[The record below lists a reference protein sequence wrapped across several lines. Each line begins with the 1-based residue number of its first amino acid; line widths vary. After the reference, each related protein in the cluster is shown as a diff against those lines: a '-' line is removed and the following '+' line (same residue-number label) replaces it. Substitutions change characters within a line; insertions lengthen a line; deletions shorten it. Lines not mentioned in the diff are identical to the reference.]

1 MSVKGPVDATVTRAR
16 NATETVVADTFTMRG
31 RGRIRRTAPWLGWS
45 AWLLA
50 AASLTLVFELFIVR
64 DDALSATDKAGFLL
78 GNLPSL
84 ALATVGAVVIS
95 RRPGN
100 IIGWLCCAIGLTQ
113 ILAGFGGH
121 SAQAALADD
130 PDLGPGWV
138 VLYELGELCWELSWA
153 LLALLLLLFPTSRLP
168 SRRWRP
174 AAWAAV
180 AVLVLAAFS
189 GPFLPGPPAP
199 GLPPNP
205 IAIPPL
211 AGLLKLAYGTAG
223 FVLAG
228 LILAALVSL
237 IVRFR
242 RATGV
247 ERQQLKWF
255 AYGTALLLLL
265 PVTALVGAELPGLAG
280 NLISAAIF
288 SALPVAIGIAVLRYR
303 LYDIDRLVNRTVV
316 YGLLTVL
323 LAGLY
328 AGLVFALSQLLN
340 PADQQ
345 SALAVA
351 ASTLAVAALFQP
363 ARRRI
368 QAVVDRRFNRRK
380 YDAAKTVEAFSI
392 RLRHEVDLDALTAE
406 LLVVVDQTIQPTRA
420 SLWLR
425 PSAPDVR
432 RTTP

>member
-1 MSVKGPVDATVTRAR
+1 
-16 NATETVVADTFTMRG
+16 MRRLG
-31 RGRIRRTAPWLGWS
+31 SIRRAVPWLGWS

-50 AASLTLVFELFIVR
+50 AASLTLVFVLFVVG
-64 DDALSATDKAGFLL
+64 DDELSATDRVTWFLVS
-78 GNLPSL
+78 LPSL
-84 ALATVGAVVIS
+84 AFVTVGAVVVS

-100 IIGWLCCAIGLTQ
+100 VIGWLCYGIGLTQ
-113 ILAGFGGH
+113 ILAGFGGS
-121 SAQAALADD
+121 SARSILADG
-130 PDLGPGWV
+130 PDLGPGWL

-153 LLALLLLLFPTSRLP
+153 LLAVLLLLFPTGRLP

-174 AAWAAV
+174 VAWAAG

-189 GPFLPGPPAP
+189 GPFLPGPPAR

-211 AGLLKLAYGTAG
+211 AGVLRLAYGVAG

-228 LILAALVSL
+228 VILAALVSL
-237 IVRFR
+237 VVRFR
-242 RATGV
+242 KATGI

-265 PVTALVGAELPGLAG
+265 PAAGFVGASLAELAG
-280 NLISAAIF
+280 NLIAAAIV

-303 LYDIDRLVNRTVV
+303 LYDLDRLVNRTVV

-323 LAGLY
+323 LAGVY

-351 ASTLAVAALFQP
+351 ASTLVVAALFQP

-368 QAVVDRRFNRRK
+368 QGLVDRRFNRRR
-380 YDAAKTVEAFSI
+380 YDTVGQQ
-392 RLRHEVDLDALTAE
+392 R
-406 LLVVVDQTIQPTRA
+406 
-420 SLWLR
+420 
-425 PSAPDVR
+425 
-432 RTTP
+432 